1 MPSLRRLTGWLA
13 ALAAT
18 GVVVALL
25 LRAGHAA
32 DEIPSTTPAT
42 SSGGG
47 ISGILEAGK
56 RQAPRLTAEH
66 AKAYALGRQ
75 ADALCL
81 IALARA
87 TGDPSWLQRA
97 LAEHPDD
104 PRVQM
109 ERWNTFISRDERRA
123 AAQALQQAAPDNSL
137 GAYLV
142 ASGALE
148 EHDLRLAARMMVD
161 ASFASGLQIYDD
173 DIVFE
178 TQAAFIAS
186 GMDAR
191 AAWDAAKQAEL
202 ETNEDRNLALDGLAR
217 DMFALQHDFID
228 LGYWDEA
235 DFVFE
240 RNLALG
246 EELQYSATARESAL
260 GIGIQRYLLTEF
272 DPQTI
277 VSDDGTRAGQRLA
290 ELEAAQDE
298 IDVIYE
304 AMHDAKPLDAAEQEQ
319 YQAIYRRDGELA
331 ALRWLVG
338 RK

>member
-1 MPSLRRLTGWLA
+1 MPRLRQIAWLA

-25 LRAGHAA
+25 LREDKAA
-32 DEIPSTTPAT
+32 DVTKPSTPTAF
-42 SSGGG
+42 SEGG
-47 ISGILEAGK
+47 ISGILEVGK
-56 RQAPRLTAEH
+56 RLAPRLTAEH
-66 AKAYALGRQ
+66 AKAYAQSRQ

-81 IALARA
+81 IALGRA
-87 TGDPSWLQRA
+87 TGDTSWLQRA

-123 AAQALQQAAPDNSL
+123 AARALQQAAPDNSL

-161 ASFASGLQIYDD
+161 ASFANGLETYDD

-178 TQAAFIAS
+178 TQAAFKAS

-191 AAWDAAKQAEL
+191 AAWDAAKQADFEA
-202 ETNEDRNLALDGLAR
+202 NEDRNLALDGLAR
-217 DMFALQHDFID
+217 NMFALQHDFIN

-246 EELQYSATARESAL
+246 EELQDRATVRESSL
-260 GIGIQRYLLTEF
+260 GIRIQRDLLTEF

-290 ELEAAQDE
+290 ELEASQNE
-298 IDVIYE
+298 IGAIYE

-319 YQAIYRRDGELA
+319 YLAIYRRDGELA